1 MKSHLLSASMVLLL
15 FGTPASADRLSIYSD
30 AALTQYTIDDSVP
43 RVVTLYVAGYLFE
56 SSGVRFSVRPG
67 PGFTGVWLSDTSAF
81 YLYGSSPTD
90 IAIGFGRCVTSRSVL
105 ILTMSYQM
113 FGTSSPC
120 SELHAAP
127 PNGFPYAF
135 STGYCGFD
143 ETPIGQLDK
152 LYANCANPPIPPVP
166 TEPTTW
172 GKVKSLYR
180 D

>member
-1 MKSHLLSASMVLLL
+1 MKNHLLSASMALLL

-81 YLYGSSPTD
+81 YPYGSSPTD

-120 SELHAAP
+120 SELRAAP
-127 PNGFPYAF
+127 PDGFLYAIG
-135 STGYCGFD
+135 TQCGAD
-143 ETPIGQLDK
+143 EVIIWPLDK
-152 LYANCANPPIPPVP
+152 LYANCPNPPIPPVA
-166 TEPTTW
+166 TESSTW